1 MRTHY
6 CRADRDWI
14 TFEGVCSWC
23 GVREEDVGT
32 PMSDAEFRKLMAKM
46 EAAARPDINDD

>member
-14 TFEGVCSWC
+14 AFEGVCSWC
-23 GVREEDVGT
+23 GVRENEIGA
-32 PMSDAEFRKLMAKM
+32 PMTDEEFRALMAKL
-46 EAAARPDINDD
+46 ESDANPDITDD